1 MNLWVGETDFGS
13 PDPAHAANPSMDQGL
28 SLIGRVVIDRELPF
42 NAIRANV
49 LSLINPVKEAILKHI
64 TANKFVIKFNHELDR
79 QKALRGCPW
88 VLEKHALLLEPVN
101 PSKKPVDQ
109 NLTRMN
115 IVVRVMLLSL
125 QNRSENIAKLIE
137 NKLGE
142 FIEVPKDAEGFY
154 STYFRNKVALDVSKP
169 VMQGLYFQGVEGT
182 KQWLQVAYERLP
194 VFCFLWG
201 IIGYGESNCPLCY
214 EDGYVEPEGE
224 FSFGSWLRTS
234 ADSQG
239 PLGEIA
245 NGSRE
250 TMKRDWKAA

>member
-1 MNLWVGETDFGS
+1 
-13 PDPAHAANPSMDQGL
+13 MDQGL
-28 SLIGRVVIDRELPF
+28 SLIGRVVIDRKLPF
-42 NAIRANV
+42 NAIQANV
-49 LSLINPVKEAILKHI
+49 LSLINPVKEVILKHI

-109 NLTRMN
+109 NLMRMN

-182 KQWLQVAYERLP
+182 KQWLLVAYERLP
-194 VFCFLWG
+194 VFCFL
-201 IIGYGESNCPLCY
+201 
-214 EDGYVEPEGE
+214 
-224 FSFGSWLRTS
+224 
-234 ADSQG
+234 
-239 PLGEIA
+239 
-245 NGSRE
+245 
-250 TMKRDWKAA
+250 